1 MVRMPAAARFPG
13 FGEQQR
19 EPRLL
24 PESGERRARVFGSN
38 GGVSTLT
45 VTLVEDDPPIRE
57 EFARMIAEDPGLRLV
72 EAVGSCAEARRSF
85 ALAQPDVALI
95 DLGLPD
101 GDGTA
106 LIAELARRSQ
116 HTSILVVTVFG
127 DEAHVVRALQAGAHG
142 YLLKDTPTAEFG
154 RAIRSVSEGASPLSP
169 QVARY
174 LLRRFAKPA
183 PGAPD
188 ELTEALTPREQDVL
202 KAISQGYSV
211 PEAARRLQVAPSTV
225 AAHIKSIYS
234 KLAVHSRIEAVNQ
247 ARARGLIE

>member
-1 MVRMPAAARFPG
+1 MT
-13 FGEQQR
+13 
-19 EPRLL
+19 
-24 PESGERRARVFGSN
+24 
-38 GGVSTLT
+38 TLA

-57 EFARMIAEDPGLRLV
+57 EFARMIAADPGLRLV

-85 ALAQPDVALI
+85 AFAQPDVALI

-101 GDGTA
+101 GDGTE
-106 LIAELARRSQ
+106 LIAELARRSR

-154 RAIRSVSEGASPLSP
+154 RAIRSVAEGASPLSP

-174 LLRRFAKPA
+174 LLRRFAQPA
-183 PGAPD
+183 RGAAT
-188 ELTEALTPREQDVL
+188 ELSEPLTPREQDVL

-247 ARARGLIE
+247 ARARGLID

>member
-1 MVRMPAAARFPG
+1 M
-13 FGEQQR
+13 
-19 EPRLL
+19 
-24 PESGERRARVFGSN
+24 
-38 GGVSTLT
+38 STLA
-45 VTLVEDDPPIRE
+45 VTLVEDDAPIRE
-57 EFARMIAEDPGLRLV
+57 EFARMIAADPGLRLV

-101 GDGTA
+101 GEGTE

-154 RAIRSVSEGASPLSP
+154 RAIRAVAEGQSPLSP

-174 LLRRFAKPA
+174 LLRRFAR
-183 PGAPD
+183 PGPEEAQ
-188 ELTEALTPREQDVL
+188 ELTEPLTPREQDVL
-202 KAISQGYSV
+202 KAISQGFSV
-211 PEAARRLQVAPSTV
+211 PEAAKRLQVAPSTV
-225 AAHIKSIYS
+225 AAHIKSIYG
-234 KLAVHSRIEAVNQ
+234 KLAVHSRVQAVNL
-247 ARARGLIE
+247 ARARGLI

>member
-1 MVRMPAAARFPG
+1 MT
-13 FGEQQR
+13 
-19 EPRLL
+19 
-24 PESGERRARVFGSN
+24 
-38 GGVSTLT
+38 TLT

-57 EFARMIAEDPGLRLV
+57 EFARMIEADPGLRLV

-85 ALAQPDVALI
+85 AFAQPDVALV

-101 GDGTA
+101 GDGTE
-106 LIAELARRSQ
+106 LIAELARGSR

-142 YLLKDTPTAEFG
+142 YLLKDTPTAEFS
-154 RAIRSVSEGASPLSP
+154 RAIRAVAEGASPLSP

-174 LLRRFAKPA
+174 LLRRFARPA
-183 PGAPD
+183 PDAAH
-188 ELTEALTPREQDVL
+188 ELVDALTPREQDVL

-234 KLAVHSRIEAVNQ
+234 KLAVHSRVEAVNQ
-247 ARARGLIE
+247 ARARGLID